1 MSMSGSGIW
10 SGIWIGSSRGV
21 LGVLGVLGRLAP
33 GCCQW
38 HFQYFQWWFCLCLW
52 GCTSRCRCRCR
63 CHRCPAA
70 VRRAHWDSG
79 CGIIVFVMH
88 AGHEADIGRCNEGE
102 RAR

>member
-1 MSMSGSGIW
+1 MSVSGSGIW
-10 SGIWIGSSRGV
+10 SGSSRGV

-38 HFQYFQWWFCLCLW
+38 HFQWFCLCVW
-52 GCTSRCRCRCR
+52 GWTSRGR

-79 CGIIVFVMH
+79 CGIFVLVMR

-102 RAR
+102 GEGEGERAREARCG